1 MTFLRLA
8 PAYPTIAARTSR
20 RETSAEQRLD
30 PFALLAQ
37 LGQGRVHALAAE
49 LVHGKTRHDAVLAA
63 GEGDGV
69 GVDDA
74 LGDAVAAIRRHG
86 HADPVA
92 LPGAVEPAAHV
103 VDHRGSGRGGG
114 RGAPRLDD
122 RSEERRVGKGGQV
135 RWGRT

>member
-49 LVHGKTRHDAVLAA
+49 LVDGKTRHDAVLAA

-92 LPGAVEPAAHV
+92 LPGAEIGRASCRERGEV
-103 VDHRGSGRGGG
+103 VGG
-114 RGAPRLDD
+114 D
-122 RSEERRVGKGGQV
+122 RDGDNK
-135 RWGRT
+135 